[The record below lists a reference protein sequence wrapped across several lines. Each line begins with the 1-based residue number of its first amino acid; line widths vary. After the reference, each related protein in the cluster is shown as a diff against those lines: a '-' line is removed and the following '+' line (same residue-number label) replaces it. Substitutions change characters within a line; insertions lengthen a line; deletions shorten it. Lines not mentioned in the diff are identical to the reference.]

1 MIEEVRYILTPI
13 QCVKFITFIENNK
26 YKSEMALWVK
36 RNIRKFSNDFNSQA
50 TDPGCKKKSKNEI

>member
-1 MIEEVRYILTPI
+1 
-13 QCVKFITFIENNK
+13 
-26 YKSEMALWVK
+26 MALWVK